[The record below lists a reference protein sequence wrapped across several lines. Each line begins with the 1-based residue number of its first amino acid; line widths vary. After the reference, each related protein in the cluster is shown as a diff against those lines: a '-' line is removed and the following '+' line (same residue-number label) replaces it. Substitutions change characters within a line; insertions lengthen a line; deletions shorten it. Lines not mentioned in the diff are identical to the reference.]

1 MHYSTEEIQS
11 LGQKTK
17 QFLQSK
23 SITDFKVLES
33 LRNVIRFHEWQYY
46 VQDNPLI
53 SDYEYDLLY
62 KLLEHTESL
71 HPDWLTSD
79 SPTQRVS
86 SDLISQFQSVEHLN
100 PMLSLENSYNAE
112 DLNEFDKRVRKLTGL
127 EAEASL
133 NYFAEPKFDGGS
145 IALIYE
151 NDFLVRAATRGDGIR
166 GEEITQNA
174 RTIKSV
180 PLKAAFS
187 KFGIYKVELR
197 GEAVISKKQFE
208 KLNANRETE
217 GLALL
222 ANSRNAA
229 TGVLRVKDASETAQR
244 GLDVFIFQMA
254 YAVDQQNQNVLHLQK
269 QHSDW
274 MKILDGLGFKVS
286 LHERKICKHID
297 DVIQYINHW
306 VEKRDAYAYDI
317 DGVVVKVNELSL
329 QDICGSTSHHPRWAV
344 AHKFQA
350 KQASSKL
357 LNVEFQVGKI
367 GSITPVAKIEP
378 VQLAGVT
385 VTSISLHNEDF
396 IKARD
401 IRYGD
406 QVLVERAGDV
416 IPYIVKAFPELR
428 TGTEKPIQFPKNCP
442 SCNTVLQREEDE
454 AAWRCPNFFCE
465 AQIVQRL
472 IHHVSK
478 DAMDIDGLG
487 KSLIERFYELG
498 WLHQMDDI
506 YKLDYSA
513 IAQLDG
519 LGEKSAEKL
528 RLSIEAAKKNPIH
541 RLLHSLCIHHL
552 GKKVSKLIAEHLQY
566 VPDLSKWT
574 LENYTS
580 IKDVGPVVG
589 QNIIAFFQ
597 NKKNVEML
605 AEMERLGL
613 NMYQTEEDRPRQ
625 FSANSAFAGKTIL
638 FTGTLSQLDR
648 KEAQEMAEKAGAKN
662 LSAVSSNLNIL
673 VVGESAGSK
682 LAKAK
687 ALGTVEILTE
697 TEFLEK
703 IQNEAS

>member
-1 MHYSTEEIQS
+1 MHYSAAEIQK
-11 LGQKTK
+11 LVQQTK

-23 SITDFKVLES
+23 SISELAELDS

-53 SDYEYDLLY
+53 ADYEYDLLY
-62 KLLEHTESL
+62 KLLEYTESQ

-86 SDLISQFQSVEHLN
+86 SDLVDQFQSVEHLN

-112 DLNEFDKRVRKLTGL
+112 DLQDFDQRVRKLCGL
-127 EAEASL
+127 DSESPLA
-133 NYFAEPKFDGGS
+133 YFAEPKFDGGS
-145 IALIYE
+145 IAVIYE
-151 NDFLVRAATRGDGIR
+151 NDYLVRAATRGDGIK
-166 GEEITQNA
+166 GEEITNNA
-174 RTIKSV
+174 RTIRSL

-187 KFGIYKVELR
+187 KYGIYKAELR
-197 GEAVISKKQFE
+197 GEAVISKSKFE
-208 KLNANRETE
+208 KINAARETE
-217 GLALL
+217 GQALL
-222 ANSRNAA
+222 ANPRNAA
-229 TGVLRVKDASETAQR
+229 TGVLRVKDSSETANR

-254 YAVDQQNQNVLHLQK
+254 YAVDSNNENVLFNQK

-274 MKILDGLGFKVS
+274 MQILDALGFKVS
-286 LHERKICKHID
+286 LHERKVCNQIQ
-297 DVIQYINHW
+297 DVIAYINQW
-306 VEKRDAYAYDI
+306 TEKRDQYAYDI
-317 DGVVVKVNELSL
+317 DGVVVKVNELRL
-329 QDICGSTSHHPRWAV
+329 QDQCGATSHHPRWAV

-350 KQASSKL
+350 KQATSRL
-357 LNVEFQVGKI
+357 LTIEFQVGKI

-385 VTSISLHNEDF
+385 VSSVSLHNEDF
-396 IKARD
+396 ITARD

-428 TGTEKPIQFPKNCP
+428 TGQEKPIQFPKECP
-442 SCNTVLQREEDE
+442 SCKTTLIREEEE

-487 KSLIERFYELG
+487 KSLIERFFDLK
-498 WLHQMDDI
+498 WIRQMDDI
-506 YKLDYSA
+506 YKLDYKA
-513 IAQLDG
+513 IAQLEG
-519 LGEKSAEKL
+519 MGEKSAEKL
-528 RLSIEAAKKNPIH
+528 RISIEKAKHNPIH

-552 GKKVSKLIAEHLQY
+552 GKKVSKLIAEHLPN
-566 VPDLSKWT
+566 VLDLEHWP
-574 LENYTS
+574 LEKYMA

-589 QNIIAFFQ
+589 QNIIRFFE
-597 NKKNVEML
+597 NPKNVTML
-605 AEMERLGL
+605 QEMESLGV
-613 NMYQTEEDRPRQ
+613 NMVQTDEDRPRQ
-625 FSANSAFAGKTIL
+625 FSSDSPFAGKTIL
-638 FTGTLSQLDR
+638 FTGTLSQMDR
-648 KEAQEMAEKAGAKN
+648 KEAQDLAEKAGAKT

-673 VVGESAGSK
+673 VVGENAGSK
-682 LAKAK
+682 LTKAR

-697 TEFLEK
+697 AEFLEK
-703 IQNEAS
+703 IRAN